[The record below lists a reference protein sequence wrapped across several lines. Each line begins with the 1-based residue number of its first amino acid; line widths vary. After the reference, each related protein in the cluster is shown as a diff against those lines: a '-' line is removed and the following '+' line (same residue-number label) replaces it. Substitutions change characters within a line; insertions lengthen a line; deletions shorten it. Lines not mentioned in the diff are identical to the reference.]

1 MQKKQKA
8 FLTTKYTNLHERNL
22 KPNAVDFIAGGNIIH
37 RRRVFRPQALKQKA
51 IFTTETTVNTE
62 EKPSADCRASRN
74 NLLIAL
80 ILAIPRSIQVLLR
93 DLRGSVREWAA
104 CFSIRAVRQPGCGIL
119 RCKNLDIELFLIF
132 F

>member
-1 MQKKQKA
+1 
-8 FLTTKYTNLHERNL
+8 
-22 KPNAVDFIAGGNIIH
+22 VDFIAGGNIIH

-80 ILAIPRSIQVLLR
+80 ISRHFPSVLLYVVV
-93 DLRGSVREWAA
+93 DM
-104 CFSIRAVRQPGCGIL
+104 FSLFPPRPGTLG
-119 RCKNLDIELFLIF
+119 
-132 F
+132 